1 MRDTNPGRTESAL
14 GRTEAETT
22 APRAS
27 LDSRRGRRRRDLDHL
42 RAPSARASVAHH
54 VGRSL
59 PGTARRRGDVDGP
72 RHDSRRDAPEARE
85 RVDHLRDVF
94 RRRRERRRKHGPH
107 RRQSVPGPARTVHQ
121 RNGGLVRRV
130 CGIRIGRSCNLV
142 PDDPRRRHSRPERT
156 VRYRDC
162 SGHSNSHEPGSPG
175 HRGRDR
181 SSHEPVDDAPS
192 LLQLYGLLPK
202 RPRQRWRLDDPRH
215 LRQLDHGGDVRC
227 PCHAAVL
234 WHGVLLPDCCDRR
247 HTERRDVGRLQLHT
261 ALSAS
266 SYPRDCVSAD
276 MSDLVE
282 AIEAEARG
290 DYAAVLKD
298 NFSGGAEGLTHE
310 GLFAGAFFR
319 TLGDHLTAAK
329 YFFDTAEAMSEQATT
344 GGDPLLREATILAYE
359 RAMDSATKAGR
370 ADVAR
375 VAQMRAYD
383 LKQAK

>member
-14 GRTEAETT
+14 GRTEAEPT
-22 APRAS
+22 APGAS

-72 RHDSRRDAPEARE
+72 RHDSRRDAPEALE
-85 RVDHLRDVF
+85 RVDHLRGVF

-107 RRQSVPGPARTVHQ
+107 RRQSVPGPGRTVHQ

-142 PDDPRRRHSRPERT
+142 PDDPRRRHGRPERT
-156 VRYRDC
+156 VQYRDC

-202 RPRQRWRLDDPRH
+202 RPRQRWGLDSVGIFQALARWNEK
-215 LRQLDHGGDVRC
+215 L
-227 PCHAAVL
+227 
-234 WHGVLLPDCCDRR
+234 
-247 HTERRDVGRLQLHT
+247 GRLKDAGTWRQRAGQGYL
-261 ALSAS
+261 ALLDAEMA
-266 SYPRDCVSAD
+266 RDERQYLA
-276 MSDLVE
+276 LVE
-282 AIEAEARG
+282 YRNAVQDLHGDPSLPAIAKE
-290 DYAAVLKD
+290 YAAVLKD

-383 LKQAK
+383 LKQMK